1 MEGSF
6 KNALRILPNY
16 VVSTGEPK
24 STMPGFAAKLERYVP
39 ESGTKTPRW
48 HALRHAWGACRGELV
63 GMASV
68 VWVKVVGFNDVERHS
83 LNTLFRLSERIF
95 PSYVLWTRDAPSP
108 PRVVL
113 MDMDSYEAELELAS
127 PSFNPH
133 IKLICVGDRPPADAW
148 RVFARPVEW
157 PALVQ
162 VLDGLFSNQGDVDVD
177 IGLDAEMEKP
187 VPPGVRVSLLV
198 GLLPEERM
206 YMRARLAI
214 AGLTDV
220 DEADTAAQ
228 ALERTRHRRYN
239 LVVLSLDVTD
249 SDPWV
254 LVDALN
260 NLPEPPHAVV
270 VATGAPTWFNM
281 ERAEQQG
288 CMGLLEIPFNP
299 RQVVDLLQK
308 V

>member
-1 MEGSF
+1 MFTADFTE
-6 KNALRILPNY
+6 LRPA
-16 VVSTGEPK
+16 GRPPK
-24 STMPGFAAKLERYVP
+24 STMKGFASKLGFYDHVLEFAFLALRPHMPCLARGLGFAKLVD
-39 ESGTKTPRW
+39 
-48 HALRHAWGACRGELV
+48 
-63 GMASV
+63 MAAV
-68 VWVKVVGFNDVERHS
+68 VWVKVVGFSDVERHS
-83 LNTLFRLSERIF
+83 LNTLFRLSERML
-95 PSYVLWTRDAPSP
+95 PSYALWTRDAPSP

-113 MDMDSYEAELELAS
+113 MDMDTYEAELELAS

-133 IKLICVGDRPPADAW
+133 IKLICVGDRPPSDAW
-148 RVFARPVEW
+148 RAFARPVDW

-162 VLDGLFSNQGDVDVD
+162 VLDSLFLNQGDVDID
-177 IGLDAEMEKP
+177 IGLHTEAGKP

-206 YMRARLAI
+206 YLRARLAI

-220 DEADTAAQ
+220 DEAQTVAQ
-228 ALERTRHRRYN
+228 AMECSQRRRYN

-270 VATGAPTWFNM
+270 VATGAPTWAKM

-299 RQVVDLLQK
+299 RQVVSLLQK